1 MEESREILKETHTGI
16 TKYILRSYLVII
28 IGLGIHVS
36 SPLVCNVIKTEPLQ
50 QESFREV
57 VSKFGGAVSIG
68 GAIFSVICMSASEK
82 VSEKYKKLTGQD
94 ILEHK

>member
-1 MEESREILKETHTGI
+1 MEESREILKETHTDI

-36 SPLVCNVIKTEPLQ
+36 SPLVCNVIETEPLQ
-50 QESFREV
+50 QASCREDI
-57 VSKFGGAVSIG
+57 SRFGGVVSIG
-68 GAIFSVICMSASEK
+68 GAIFSLICMSASEK
-82 VSEKYKKLTGQD
+82 VSVKYKKLTGQD